1 MILIQEGIYE
11 LTLMLLCRGHDSV
24 IKKIWL
30 WYDIDTNQQYK
41 GYLMLFVFPLDGE
54 TSLALVMGFLSFIGM
69 VIMITYTVSILCLP
83 SPKLYEFEFGT
94 RRINIY

>member
-1 MILIQEGIYE
+1 
-11 LTLMLLCRGHDSV
+11 
-24 IKKIWL
+24 
-30 WYDIDTNQQYK
+30 
-41 GYLMLFVFPLDGE
+41 MLFVFPLDGE

-69 VIMITYTVSILCLP
+69 VIMITYTVRILCLP

>member
-1 MILIQEGIYE
+1 
-11 LTLMLLCRGHDSV
+11 
-24 IKKIWL
+24 
-30 WYDIDTNQQYK
+30 
-41 GYLMLFVFPLDGE
+41 MLFVYPLDGE

-83 SPKLYEFEFGT
+83 SPKFYEFEFGT